1 MNKLGVKAS
10 TRAFVSGMSSA
21 FDMVPK
27 PIYKGNSRSVRDGS
41 ALQQDTENLKKDMQ
55 NIGNDFK
62 RAMEEAL

>member
-21 FDMVPK
+21 FDMMPK
-27 PIYKGNSRSVRDGS
+27 PIYKNSLKSVRGGS
-41 ALQQDTENLKKDMQ
+41 SIQQDTENLKKDMQ